1 MGSSLPVVNYSNKY
15 YRYPQIIQILF
26 IKSSA
31 QTFHNDAQEEK
42 KY

>member
-1 MGSSLPVVNYSNKY
+1 MKSSLPVVNYSNKY

-26 IKSSA
+26 KKFSA
-31 QTFHNDAQEEK
+31 QTFHDDAQEEK